1 MDKGL
6 EDSGWICVGQVEKDE
21 YRQRVL
27 ARHWPT
33 VPRWGDVSTLDPA
46 DLPECDLICGG
57 FPCQDISSANAER
70 TGLAGARSGL
80 FWELVRVVR
89 AVRPRWLLIENVP
102 GLFSSPGGDRAG
114 QDFGTVLDALD
125 DLGYFVEWR
134 TVDSRYYGVPQR
146 RRRVFLAG
154 HLGGPPARPILF
166 EPEGSAGS
174 AAPGEAAEADI
185 AVPLTSGIGG
195 GRCHP
200 AGRRSEDDFNLVAST
215 LGGKIPRR
223 GYADDFDRSGGFV
236 ASVEPLGAE
245 ISDVSRCLSAKGN
258 RIDGDSDSFVV
269 AFGYDLA
276 QMTSGANRT
285 QVRPGSAL
293 PLNGSGQES
302 VAYVLGSHGFTTI
315 DANEAPPLR
324 IGNCSPETATVS
336 GEHGQWRV
344 RRYTPT
350 ERERL
355 QGLPD
360 GWTCLC
366 GCEPYSTVACKC
378 SDGPR
383 ERATGDAVT
392 VPVAKWLGRRLA
404 GVESPNG

>member
-1 MDKGL
+1 MDLGL
-6 EDSGWICVGQVEKDE
+6 ERAGWQCVGQVEKDE

-27 ARHWPT
+27 AQHWPS
-33 VPRWGDVSTLDPA
+33 VPRWGDVTALDPA
-46 DLPECDLICGG
+46 DLPPCDLIAGG
-57 FPCQDISSANAER
+57 FPCQDISQANAER

-102 GLFSSPGGDRAG
+102 GLFSSPGGERAG

-146 RRRVFLAG
+146 RRRVLAG
-154 HLGGPPARPILF
+154 HLGGPPAQPVLF

-174 AAPGEAAEADI
+174 PAPGAEAQADT
-185 AVPLTSGIGG
+185 AVPLTSGVGG
-195 GRCHP
+195 GSCHP

-215 LGGKIPRR
+215 LGGGTPGQGWTGDI
-223 GYADDFDRSGGFV
+223 DRNGGFV
-236 ASVEPLGAE
+236 ASRTDGAE
-245 ISDVSRCLSAKGN
+245 APRLSAKGN
-258 RIDGDSDSFVV
+258 RFDGDSDDFVC

-285 QVRPGSAL
+285 QVRPGTAL

-315 DANEAPPLR
+315 DRNEAPPLR
-324 IGNCSPETATVS
+324 IGNCSPETVAVS
-336 GEHGQWRV
+336 GEQGEWRV

-366 GCEPYSTVACKC
+366 DCEPYSTSSCKC

-392 VPVAKWLGRRLA
+392 VPVADWLGRRLA
-404 GVESPNG
+404 NSGAAA